1 MLQVHSTNIDLLLVS
16 ACHVADLTGEDTPQ
30 VYLACGRGPRSS
42 LRALR
47 HGLEVAEMAVSEL
60 PGSPNAV
67 WTVRR
72 HKDGE
77 YSLVI

>member
-1 MLQVHSTNIDLLLVS
+1 M
-16 ACHVADLTGEDTPQ
+16 ADLVGEDTPQ
-30 VYLACGRGPRSS
+30 VYLSCGRGPRSS
-42 LRALR
+42 IRALR

-72 HKDGE
+72 HKDGKFCNYITAE
-77 YSLVI
+77 TLISKC